1 MQGVITVDIG
11 TTSVRGALYDA
22 GGRLIHMEAREN
34 VPGYLSDGRVEQ
46 DASTWKAI
54 LPRVLKSC
62 AEAAG
67 NARLEPACVSV
78 TAQRSSVIPI
88 DEDKNPLH
96 PAIMWQDRRTAGLA
110 QAMRED
116 DPLVYR
122 RSGLKISP
130 VFSAIKMT
138 WLRQNRADVW
148 KRTYK
153 MIGIQ
158 DWALYLLT
166 GHLVT
171 DHSFASRTNLLD
183 LASRQWDADLLRR
196 FGVPSGMLCDLVAPG
211 SIVGGLLPGYAAE
224 TGLPSG
230 LPVVSAGGDQ
240 QCAALGLGLFSG
252 ERAVANTGT
261 GSYLIG
267 HSDHPALDEGMRTAC
282 NVSAVPNAY
291 IVEAAVLTSGA
302 IYRWFAE
309 LGAGGN
315 ADVRAF
321 ERLNAEAAVAPPGAN
336 GLILLPQFRGGGAPG
351 GDAEAK
357 GLFYNLTLATT
368 RGEMARAILEGIA
381 AEMQKSLELVEALC
395 GRVDSV
401 SVSGGLTR
409 SDLFNQIQSDVF
421 ARPVVRFGNG
431 EATSFGAW
439 IAGAVACGI
448 ETGYAQA
455 FSRAVAP
462 DALATF
468 RPDPANRPVYELKCR
483 QARALHRALA
493 ASEFREEMMECFN
506 PRPAEPDDKGREGV
520 TPFPTM
526 IIP

>member
-22 GGRLIHMEAREN
+22 GGRLIHMQAREN
-34 VPGYLSDGRVEQ
+34 APRYLSDGRVEQ

-54 LPRVLKSC
+54 LPEVLKSC
-62 AEAAG
+62 AAA
-67 NARLEPACVSV
+67 AKDAHAEPACISV

-88 DEDKNPLH
+88 DRDKNPLH
-96 PAIMWQDRRTAGLA
+96 PAIMWQDRRTADLA
-110 QAMRED
+110 REMREY

-122 RSGLKISP
+122 ACGMKISP
-130 VFSAIKMT
+130 VFSAIKMA
-138 WLRQNRADVW
+138 WFRQRRPEVWSRA
-148 KRTYK
+148 YK
-153 MIGIQ
+153 MLGIQ
-158 DWALYLLT
+158 DWALHLLT
-166 GHLVT
+166 GKLAT
-171 DHSFASRTNLLD
+171 DHSFASRTNLLN
-183 LASRQWDADLLRR
+183 LAARRWDAEILRL

-211 SIVGGLLPGYAAE
+211 SIVGGLLPGCAAQ
-224 TGLPSG
+224 TGLPAG
-230 LPVVSAGGDQ
+230 LPVVTAGGDQ

-267 HSDHPALDEGMRTAC
+267 HSGEPALDERMRTAC
-282 NVSAVPNAY
+282 NVSAVPDAY

-309 LGAGGN
+309 LGAGEGDGVL
-315 ADVRAF
+315 AP
-321 ERLNAEAAVAPPGAN
+321 ERLNAEAAAAPAGAN
-336 GLILLPQFRGGGAPG
+336 DLLLLPHFRGGGAPD

-357 GLFYNLTLATT
+357 GLFYNLTLAAT

-381 AEMQKSLELVEALC
+381 IEMRESLELIEALC

-409 SDLFNQIQSDVF
+409 SDLFNRIQSDVF

-439 IAGAVACGI
+439 IAGAVACGFHA
-448 ETGYAQA
+448 GYPQA
-455 FSRAVAP
+455 FSHAVAP
-462 DALATF
+462 DASTTY
-468 RPDPANRPVYELKCR
+468 RPEPANLPVYER
-483 QARALHRALA
+483 QRRRARALRQALTA
-493 ASEFREEMMECFN
+493 PGFQKEME
-506 PRPAEPDDKGREGV
+506 
-520 TPFPTM
+520 
-526 IIP
+526 